1 MTGYG
6 RRGGCGMKGSPN
18 RHNDEGS
25 LTFTELYDAV
35 AEQLYR
41 IQVH

>member
-25 LTFTELYDAV
+25 FTELYDAV